1 MDTLSASSSKSVLMS
16 ANNNKQSL
24 KEAEKESAS
33 LLLTALEPFKAIY
46 SIMPLQMAQ
55 TFLMVAEE
63 EGLGVGEYARKA
75 GANPAVMTRHML
87 DLGEMNRRHEP
98 GLGLVYTKVNIM
110 NRRQHQVFLTP
121 KGVALAH
128 AIHRALTKGRK

>member
-1 MDTLSASSSKSVLMS
+1 MVTRSTLNEEVR
-16 ANNNKQSL
+16 
-24 KEAEKESAS
+24 EAQRI
-33 LLLTALEPFKAIY
+33 LLTALEPFKAVY
-46 SIMPLQMAQ
+46 SIMPLQQAS

-87 DLGEMNRRHEP
+87 DLGELNRRHEP
-98 GLGLVYTKVNIM
+98 GLGLVYTKPNPM

-121 KGVALAH
+121 KGVALAT
-128 AIHRALTKGRK
+128 AVYRALAGRKSKS

>member
-1 MDTLSASSSKSVLMS
+1 MDTQL
-16 ANNNKQSL
+16 NNNEAGRIPLTMLKQSL
-24 KEAEKESAS
+24 KSEEKASAS
-33 LLLTALEPFKAIY
+33 LLMLALEPFKAIY
-46 SIMPLQMAQ
+46 SSMPLQMAQ

-63 EGLGVGEYARKA
+63 EGLGVGEYARRA

-87 DLGEMNRRHEP
+87 DLGDLNRRHEP
-98 GLGLVYTKVNIM
+98 GHNLVYTRVNIM

-128 AIHRALTKGRK
+128 VIHRALSKGKS